1 MTRRR
6 QPLDPV
12 RRRWTIQRAT
22 GLGAVA
28 ALAAVLLRLFYPASP
43 ALVRMPLVAL
53 CALAAFCGLS
63 ILWITAVDR
72 LRHGRRG
79 ERLVPLR
86 TFDVALAVLLVLPSL
101 LMVPAL
107 LTER

>member
-6 QPLDPV
+6 QPLKPV
-12 RRRWTIQRAT
+12 RKGWTVVRAT
-22 GLGAVA
+22 GFGVVA
-28 ALAAVLLRLFYPASP
+28 AFAALVVRPTYPAAP
-43 ALVRMPLVAL
+43 DLVRAPLILL

-79 ERLVPLR
+79 ERLIPLR
-86 TFDVALAVLLVLPSL
+86 TFDLAVAALLVLPSL
-101 LMVPAL
+101 WIVPAL